1 MELLNNTV
9 TKILQIV
16 NNYAVPMYEIWENNK
31 NQMVNQKQFK
41 GRKKKSCMQF
51 QLESTEQNK
60 KAKTMLI
67 CTKNFK
73 QNLKESNECS
83 PIWNRRKEWQRAREK
98 E

>member
-1 MELLNNTV
+1 
-9 TKILQIV
+9 
-16 NNYAVPMYEIWENNK
+16 
-31 NQMVNQKQFK
+31 
-41 GRKKKSCMQF
+41 MQF

-60 KAKTMLI
+60 KAYHVDLS
-67 CTKNFK
+67 KNFK

>member
-1 MELLNNTV
+1 
-9 TKILQIV
+9 
-16 NNYAVPMYEIWENNK
+16 
-31 NQMVNQKQFK
+31 
-41 GRKKKSCMQF
+41 MQF

-83 PIWNRRKEWQRAREK
+83 PIWNRWKEWQRAREK